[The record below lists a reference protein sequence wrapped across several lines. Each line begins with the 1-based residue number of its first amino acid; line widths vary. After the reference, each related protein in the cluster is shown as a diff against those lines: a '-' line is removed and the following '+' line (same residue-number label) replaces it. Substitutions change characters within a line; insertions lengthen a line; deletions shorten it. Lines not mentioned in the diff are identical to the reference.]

1 MSSKLIGKIS
11 ATEKNPTTIDY
22 FSFWTDKSCI
32 LKTFDVVKVEH
43 LHDSTTYGVIEE
55 ISHMTDAPSAMTSYI
70 SSDFGEVSHQG
81 NMHRLGMNLVKAK
94 VIGNT
99 KGIYNPTLDGYKVSL
114 ASKDEIMEAL
124 GLNDVKNPLPC
135 GLIEM
140 YDGDDKIVIPVD
152 INAHFLIGPDGTHL
166 NISGISGLAAK
177 TSYAMFLMKAIQDF
191 YYDNED
197 GSVAFVMLN
206 VKGRDLLAID
216 TLTEDIKE
224 LNNEIL
230 PMYEM
235 LNTDREN
242 QHLRGE
248 PFRNVTYFFPYA
260 KDMAAG
266 TYAHKT
272 DVEKALSEEKAKF
285 YKYICEDSEKGDQNK
300 IDLLFSN
307 VDDPQGTMD
316 GIITYIVNG
325 ESKFS
330 GISEWSNLLE
340 ALGHYTKSG
349 RKDEQTIPVAS
360 WRKFYRIFKK
370 VYDKNAGLFATRVDA
385 KKSEV
390 RLSSSLMNIKPNDC
404 FVIDV
409 AKLDEEMQAF
419 VFGDVMRSIYEL
431 KQGGLDAEGR
441 TTNIKLPSTVII
453 FIDELNK
460 YASDDSPKNS
470 PILRELLNITER
482 GRSLGVVLFS
492 AEQFRSDIHR
502 RVKGNCATHAYGRT
516 NAIETSKPDY
526 QYIPSTIKS
535 MLTRLKQGEYVI
547 QNPTFRSLLSIKFPK
562 PIYKQ
567 YKHG

>member
-1 MSSKLIGKIS
+1 
-11 ATEKNPTTIDY
+11 
-22 FSFWTDKSCI
+22 
-32 LKTFDVVKVEH
+32 
-43 LHDSTTYGVIEE
+43 
-55 ISHMTDAPSAMTSYI
+55 MTDAPSAMTSYI

-99 KGIYNPTLDGYKVSL
+99 KGIYNPTLDGHKVSL

-140 YDGDDKIVIPVD
+140 YDGDDKVVIPVD

-166 NISGISGLAAK
+166 NISGISGLASK

-191 YYDNED
+191 YCDNSD

-216 TLTEDIKE
+216 TLTESSKE

-230 PMYEM
+230 PMYKLFNEGKEKPR
-235 LNTDREN
+235 LRE
-242 QHLRGE
+242 E
-248 PFRNVTYFFPYA
+248 PFRNVTYFYPYA
-260 KDMAAG
+260 KEMAAG
-266 TYAHKT
+266 TYAHRD
-272 DVEKALSEEKAKF
+272 DVEKSLSEGKSKF
-285 YKYICEDSEKGDQNK
+285 YKYICEESESGDQNK

-307 VDDPQGTMD
+307 IDDPQGTMD
-316 GIITYIVNG
+316 AIITYIVNG
-325 ESKFS
+325 DGKFS
-330 GISEWSNLLE
+330 DVSEWGALLE
-340 ALGHYTKSG
+340 SIRHYTASG
-349 RKDEQTIPVAS
+349 RKDEQTVPVAS

-370 VYDKNAGLFATRVDA
+370 VYDKNAGLFATRVDT

-390 RLSSSLMNIKPNDC
+390 RLSTSLMNIKPNDC
-404 FVIDV
+404 FVIDI

-431 KQGGLDAEGR
+431 KQGGTDVERR
-441 TTNIKLPSTVII
+441 TEKEKIPSTIII

-470 PILRELLNITER
+470 QILRQILEITER
-482 GRSLGVVLFS
+482 GRSLGVVLFA

-516 NAIETSKPDY
+516 NAIETSKADY

>member
-22 FSFWTDKSCI
+22 FSFWTDKSCL
-32 LKTFDVVKVEH
+32 LKTFDVVKVVH
-43 LHDSTTYGVIEE
+43 LHASITYGVIEE

-81 NMHRLGMNLVKAK
+81 NMHRLGMNIVKAK

-99 KGIYNPTLDGYKVSL
+99 KGIYNPVLDGSKVSL
-114 ASKDEIMEAL
+114 ASKDEIMDAL
-124 GLNDVKNPLPC
+124 GLKDVKNPVPC
-135 GLIEM
+135 GVIEM
-140 YDGDDKIVIPVD
+140 YDGDDKVVIPVD

-166 NISGISGLAAK
+166 NISGISGLASK

-197 GSVAFVMLN
+197 GSVAFVILN

-216 TLTEDIKE
+216 TLTEELDE

-230 PMYEM
+230 PMYQTFNAE
-235 LNTDREN
+235 DGKQR
-242 QHLRGE
+242 LRGE
-248 PFRNVTYFFPYA
+248 PFRNVTYFYPYA

-266 TYAHKT
+266 TYAHKN
-272 DVEKALSEEKAKF
+272 DVEAFLSEGRAKF
-285 YKYICEDSEKGDQNK
+285 YKYICEESERGDQNK

-307 VDDPQGTMD
+307 VDDQQGTMD
-316 GIITYIVNG
+316 AIITYIMNG
-325 ESKFS
+325 EGKFA
-330 GISEWSNLLE
+330 GVSEWSTLLE
-340 ALGHYTKSG
+340 SMGHFTKSG
-349 RKDEQTIPVAS
+349 RKDDQTIPVAS

-370 VYDKNAGLFATRVDA
+370 VYDKNAGLFATRIDT

-390 RLSSSLMNIKPNDC
+390 RLCSSLMNIQANDC

-419 VFGDVMRSIYEL
+419 VFGDVMRSVFEL
-431 KQGGLDAEGR
+431 KQGGQDAEGR
-441 TTNIKLPSTVII
+441 TTKSKIPATIII

-470 PILRELLNITER
+470 PILRELLSITER

-516 NAIETSKPDY
+516 NAIETSKVDY

>member
-32 LKTFDVVKVEH
+32 LKTFDVVKVDH
-43 LHDSTTYGVIEE
+43 LQKSTTYGVIEE

-70 SSDFGEVSHQG
+70 SSDFGEVAHQG

-99 KGIYNPTLDGYKVSL
+99 QGIYNLALDGAKVSL
-114 ASKDEIMEAL
+114 ASKDEIMQAL
-124 GLNDVKNPLPC
+124 GLHNVKNPLPC

-140 YDGDDKIVIPVD
+140 YDGDDKVVIPVD
-152 INAHFLIGPDGTHL
+152 VNAHFLIGPEGAHF
-166 NISGISGLAAK
+166 NISGISGLASK

-191 YYDNED
+191 YYENEKET
-197 GSVAFVMLN
+197 VAFVMLN

-216 TLTEDIKE
+216 EMTDETDE
-224 LNNEIL
+224 LNNEII
-230 PMYEM
+230 PMYKMFNE
-235 LNTDREN
+235 DHER
-242 QHLRGE
+242 LRQE
-248 PFRNVTYFFPYA
+248 PFRNVKYFFPYA
-260 KDMAAG
+260 KDVSSG
-266 TYAHKT
+266 TYAHKQ
-272 DVEKALSEEKAKF
+272 DVEKALSEDKAKL
-285 YKYICEDSEKGDQNK
+285 YKYICEDAESGDQNK

-307 VDDPQGTMD
+307 IDDPQGAMD
-316 GIITYIVNG
+316 SIITYIVNG
-325 ESKFS
+325 DGQFA
-330 GISEWSNLLE
+330 GISEWSSLLE
-340 ALGHYTKSG
+340 SLKHYTAAG
-349 RKDEQTIPVAS
+349 RKDDKIIPVAS

-370 VYDKNAGLFATRVDA
+370 VYDKNAGLFAARVDA

-390 RLSSSLMNIKPNDC
+390 RLCESLMNIQPNDC
-404 FVIDV
+404 YVIDI

-419 VFGDVMRSIYEL
+419 VFGDVMRSIYDL
-431 KQGGLDAEGR
+431 KLGGSDTVARKAKGK
-441 TTNIKLPSTVII
+441 IPSKIII

-470 PILRELLNITER
+470 PILRQILDITER
-482 GRSLGVVLFS
+482 GRSLGVVLFA

-516 NAIETSKPDY
+516 NAIETSKADY
-526 QYIPSTIKS
+526 QYIPSTMKS

>member
-1 MSSKLIGKIS
+1 MSSKIIGKIS

-22 FSFWTDKSCI
+22 FSFWTDKACI
-32 LKTFDVVKVEH
+32 LKTFDVVKVDH
-43 LHDSTTYGVIEE
+43 LHDSITYGVIEE

-99 KGIYNPTLDGYKVSL
+99 KGIYNPTLDGYRVSL
-114 ASKDEIMEAL
+114 ASKEEIMEAL
-124 GLNDVKNPLPC
+124 GLHDVKNPLPC

-140 YDGDDKIVIPVD
+140 YDGDDKVVIPVD

-166 NISGISGLAAK
+166 NISGISGLASK

-191 YYDNED
+191 YFDNKDE
-197 GSVAFVMLN
+197 SVAFVMLN

-216 TLTEDIKE
+216 TLNEDASE

-235 LNTDREN
+235 LNNGRKQQQLN
-242 QHLRGE
+242 GA

-266 TYAHKT
+266 TYAHKE
-272 DVEKALSEEKAKF
+272 DVKRYLSEDRAKF

-325 ESKFS
+325 ESKFN
-330 GISEWSNLLE
+330 GISEWGNLLE

-349 RKDEQTIPVAS
+349 RKDDQTIPVAS

-370 VYDKNAGLFATRVDA
+370 VYDKNAGLFATRVDSQ
-385 KKSEV
+385 KSEV
-390 RLSSSLMNIKPNDC
+390 RLSSSLMNIQPNDC

-441 TTNIKLPSTVII
+441 TTKAKLPSTVII

-460 YASDDSPKNS
+460 YASDDAPKNS

-482 GRSLGVVLFS
+482 GRSLGVVLFA

-516 NAIETSKPDY
+516 NAIETSKTDY

>member
-1 MSSKLIGKIS
+1 MSSKIIGKIS
-11 ATEKNPTTIDY
+11 ATEKHPTTIDY

-32 LKTFDVVKVEH
+32 LKTFDVVKVDH

-140 YDGDDKIVIPVD
+140 YDGDDKVIIPVD

-166 NISGISGLAAK
+166 NISGISGLASK

-191 YYDNED
+191 YFDNKDE
-197 GSVAFVMLN
+197 SVAFVMLN

-216 TLTEDIKE
+216 TLTEDINE
-224 LNNEIL
+224 LNTEIL
-230 PMYEM
+230 PMYGM
-235 LNTDREN
+235 LNDGREKPR
-242 QHLRGE
+242 LRGE

-260 KDMAAG
+260 KDMAGG
-266 TYAHKT
+266 TYAHKE
-272 DVEKALSEEKAKF
+272 DVEKYLSEERAKF
-285 YKYICEDSEKGDQNK
+285 FKYICEDSEKGDQNK

-325 ESKFS
+325 ESKFA
-330 GISEWSNLLE
+330 GISEWGNLLE

-349 RKDEQTIPVAS
+349 RKDDQTIPVAS

-370 VYDKNAGLFATRVDA
+370 VYDKNAGLFATRVDP

-390 RLSSSLMNIKPNDC
+390 RLSRSLMNIQPNDC

-441 TTNIKLPSTVII
+441 TTKAKLPSTVII

-482 GRSLGVVLFS
+482 GRSLGVVLFA

-516 NAIETSKPDY
+516 NAIETSKADY

>member
-1 MSSKLIGKIS
+1 MPSKLIGKIS

-22 FSFWTDKSCI
+22 FLFWTDKSCI
-32 LKTFDVVKVEH
+32 LKTFDIVKVDH
-43 LHDSTTYGVIEE
+43 LHGSVTYGVIEE

-99 KGIYNPTLDGYKVSL
+99 MGIYNPTLDGHSVSL
-114 ASKDEIMEAL
+114 ASKDEIMDAL
-124 GLNDVKNPLPC
+124 GLNNVKNPLPC

-140 YDGDDKIVIPVD
+140 YDGDDKVIIPVD
-152 INAHFLIGPDGTHL
+152 INAHFLIGPEGAHF
-166 NISGISGLAAK
+166 NISGISGLASK
-177 TSYAMFLMKAIQDF
+177 TSYAMFLIKAIQDF
-191 YYDNED
+191 YYEKEEETI
-197 GSVAFVMLN
+197 AFVMLN

-216 TLTEDIKE
+216 ELTENQNELEKE
-224 LNNEIL
+224 IF
-230 PMYEM
+230 PMYQMFNEGKER
-235 LNTDREN
+235 LQRT
-242 QHLRGE
+242 
-248 PFRNVTYFFPYA
+248 PFRNVKYFFPYA

-266 TYAHKT
+266 TYAHKE
-272 DVEKALSEEKAKF
+272 DVEKALSEKKAKF
-285 YKYICEDSEKGDQNK
+285 YKYICDETEGGDQNK

-307 VDDPQGTMD
+307 IDDPQGTMD
-316 GIITYIVNG
+316 AIITYIVNG
-325 ESKFS
+325 EGQFT
-330 GISEWSNLLE
+330 GISEWNKLLE
-340 ALGHYTKSG
+340 SMGHYTKSG
-349 RKDEQTIPVAS
+349 RKDDQSIPVAS

-370 VYDKNAGLFATRVDA
+370 VYDKNAGLFAARVDS
-385 KKSEV
+385 KKSET
-390 RLSSSLMNIKPNDC
+390 RLCESLMNIQPNDC
-404 FVIDV
+404 FVIDI

-419 VFGDVMRSIYEL
+419 VFGDVMRSIYDL
-431 KQGGLDAEGR
+431 KLGAAEGLGR
-441 TTNIKLPSTVII
+441 KAKEKIPSKIII

-470 PILRELLNITER
+470 PILRQILDITER

-516 NAIETSKPDY
+516 NAIETSKADY

>member
-1 MSSKLIGKIS
+1 
-11 ATEKNPTTIDY
+11 
-22 FSFWTDKSCI
+22 
-32 LKTFDVVKVEH
+32 
-43 LHDSTTYGVIEE
+43 
-55 ISHMTDAPSAMTSYI
+55 MTDAPSAMTSYI
-70 SSDFGEVSHQG
+70 SSDFGEVSHHG

-99 KGIYNPTLDGYKVSL
+99 KGIYNPTLDGHKVSL

-140 YDGDDKIVIPVD
+140 YDGEDKVVIPVD
-152 INAHFLIGPDGTHL
+152 VNAHFFVGPEGAHF
-166 NISGISGLAAK
+166 NISGISGLASK

-191 YYDNED
+191 YYKNKEETV
-197 GSVAFVMLN
+197 SFVMLN

-216 TLTEDIKE
+216 EITEAQDE
-224 LNNEIL
+224 LKNEIL

-235 LNTDREN
+235 FNESEERL
-242 QHLRGE
+242 LKE
-248 PFRNVTYFFPYA
+248 PFRNVKYFFPYA
-260 KDMAAG
+260 KDIAAG
-266 TYAHKT
+266 TYAHKE
-272 DVEKALSEEKAKF
+272 DVEKALSEDRAKF
-285 YKYICEDSEKGDQNK
+285 YKYICEDSESGDQNK

-307 VDDPQGTMD
+307 IDDPQGTMD
-316 GIITYIVNG
+316 AIITYIVNG
-325 ESKFS
+325 ENKFA
-330 GISEWSNLLE
+330 GVSEWSALIE
-340 ALGHYTKSG
+340 AMSHFTKSG
-349 RKDEQTIPVAS
+349 RKDDQSIPVAS

-370 VYDKNAGLFATRVDA
+370 VYDKNAGLFAARVDS

-390 RLSSSLMNIKPNDC
+390 RLCSSLMNIQPNDC
-404 FVIDV
+404 YVIDI

-419 VFGDVMRSIYEL
+419 VFGDVMRSIYDL
-431 KQGGLDAEGR
+431 KLGASDSVGR
-441 TTNIKLPSTVII
+441 NVKGKIPSKIII

-470 PILRELLNITER
+470 PILRQILDITER
-482 GRSLGVVLFS
+482 GRSLGVVLFA

-516 NAIETSKPDY
+516 NAIETSKADY